1 MKLKLSIIIFTA
13 ILSIFYLQI
22 VSCKKNP
29 ENPKYDYYTGFLI
42 YGVPGT
48 GMVKHD
54 HYDFYSQSNNKTYYI
69 VVQSDIDKL
78 KPYFNGNQK
87 IIITIKATYSN
98 QYKGYTA
105 INGYMEDFL
114 YDVTF
119 IAAIET
125 NEIE

>member
-1 MKLKLSIIIFTA
+1 MKFKLSILIFTI
-13 ILSIFYLQI
+13 ILTVFYLQI

-42 YGVPGT
+42 HGVPGT

-54 HYDFYSQSNNKTYYI
+54 HYDFYSQSNDKTYYI

-78 KPYFNGNQK
+78 KPYFNDNKK

-98 QYKGYTA
+98 QYQGYTA